1 MNDFVGSRPT
11 GIDWKGA
18 HYGLVQYGE
27 DSRLV
32 VIFYQ
37 KSVRNEAKTREAQHP
52 IFEDQVYI
60 TIHEPGERLNKVD
73 RPATEHDRQRFP
85 QHWANFLQ
93 KAEQRPEGTPIDL
106 LFPNSP
112 AIADMLKACGI
123 FTIQQCANLSANAID
138 NVGMGAQE
146 YVNMAE
152 RYLKNAVD
160 GKAFH
165 EMQEENKQLK
175 QDNKILNQRFDML
188 QKQFDALHQMYNNPN
203 AAQQQPSWQAGH
215 DAGSERI
222 NLNHPSQ
229 ELVKKGKKVKEA
241 AE

>member
-1 MNDFVGSRPT
+1 MNDFAGARPT

-32 VIFYQ
+32 VIFYM
-37 KSVRNEAKTREAQHP
+37 KSVRNEAKSRAESTP

-73 RPATEHDRQRFP
+73 RPATDADKHRFP
-85 QHWANFLQ
+85 QHWARFLQ
-93 KAEQRPEGTPIDL
+93 KSEQRPEGTPIDL
-106 LFPNSP
+106 LFPNNP

-152 RYLKNAVD
+152 RYLKNAID
-160 GKAFH
+160 GRAFH
-165 EMQEENKQLK
+165 EMQETNKQLK
-175 QDNKILNQRFDML
+175 QDNKVLQQQFDML
-188 QKQFDALHQMYNNPN
+188 QKQFNTLHAMYNNPG
-203 AAQQQPSWQAGH
+203 AAAQQPSWQPGH
-215 DAGSERI
+215 DAGAERI
-222 NLNHPSQ
+222 NSNHPSQ
-229 ELVKKGKKVKEA
+229 EIVKKKKVKEA